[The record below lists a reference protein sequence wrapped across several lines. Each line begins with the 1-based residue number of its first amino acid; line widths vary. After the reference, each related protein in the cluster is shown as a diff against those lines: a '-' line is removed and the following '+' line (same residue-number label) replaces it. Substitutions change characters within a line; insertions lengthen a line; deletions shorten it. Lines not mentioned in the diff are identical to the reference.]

1 MHSQFVFKV
10 YNLKSITVLVSFPDI
25 LLLSL
30 DTRDIIDHKCEKT
43 LNKKEEK
50 EEEWQ

>member
-1 MHSQFVFKV
+1 MYSQFVFKV
-10 YNLKSITVLVSFPDI
+10 YNLKSAVVWVSFPDI
-25 LLLSL
+25 LLSL
-30 DTRDIIDHKCEKT
+30 DTRDISDHFCKKT